1 MAVGVGIVGCG
12 RVATSW
18 HVPALARVP
27 GARVVAVA
35 DLDAERAASLAT
47 RAGGARSTADY
58 HDLLDDPRVDL
69 IAVCVPVADHADVAV
84 AALEAGKHVLVE
96 KPLAATMDD
105 CERILAAADS
115 APGKAAVGFN
125 QREFVLARQA
135 REARRS
141 GRLGEIGLLRT
152 TDTSGRSHGGDD
164 PSWRSSRA
172 LGGGVLIEHAIH
184 NFDLWRFLLDDE
196 IEEVFALQSGEDETA
211 AITGRSARGTLIVAG
226 VSDATSATK
235 ELELCGTRERL
246 RVSCLRFDGWEAQP
260 RDQVPGAP
268 GARLRHAATLPAR
281 LPGALRELRLGGG
294 FAATYVSQWRRLIA
308 AVREDGPVECS
319 VVDGLRAVG
328 ILLAVLESTVSGQPV
343 AVAQAAREPA
353 QL

>member
-1 MAVGVGIVGCG
+1 VAVGVGIVGCG

-27 GARVVAVA
+27 GASVVAVA
-35 DLDAERAASLAT
+35 DLDAERAARLAAQ
-47 RAGGARSTADY
+47 AGGARSTADY
-58 HDLLDDPRVDL
+58 HDLLDDPQVDL
-69 IAVCVPVADHADVAV
+69 IAVCVPVAGHAEVAV

-96 KPLAATMDD
+96 KPLAATMDE
-105 CERILAAADS
+105 CERIVAAADS

-135 REARRS
+135 REARRA
-141 GRLGEIGLLRT
+141 GRLGEIKLLRT
-152 TDTSGRSHGGDD
+152 TDTSGTGPGDG
-164 PSWRSSRA
+164 PSWRRSRA

-211 AITGRSARGTLIVAG
+211 TITARSARGTLIVAA
-226 VSDATSATK
+226 VSDATAATK
-235 ELELCGTRERL
+235 ELEMCGTRERL
-246 RVSCLRFDGWEAQP
+246 RVSCLRFDGIEFQP

-268 GARLRHAATLPAR
+268 TARLRQAAHLPGR

-294 FAATYVSQWRRLIA
+294 FAATYVSQWRRLIGG
-308 AVREDGPVECS
+308 VREDGPVECS

-328 ILLAVLESTVSGQPV
+328 ILLAVLESTVSGQSV
-343 AVAQAAREPA
+343 TVAQAAREPA